1 MKVTVE
7 KKEHNITELVIELPV
22 EEVAKAYDKAF
33 KKLAQQVNIPGFR
46 KGKAPR
52 KMVEARVGADG
63 MRSEAFDFIIP
74 DAYRRAVEENSI
86 DPVGRPEVT
95 DVKLEADEPCVFTVS
110 VITRPEV
117 TLGEY
122 KGLTVE
128 APVTEVT
135 DDDVIKQIE
144 ALRERHAKMVVAEDA
159 ELRQGDFALIDF
171 DGTVDGK
178 PFSGGQSKGYPL
190 EIGSG
195 SFIPGFEE
203 QLLGAKAGEERE
215 VKVTFPD
222 EYFVPELAGKEAVF
236 VTKINDVKRKEMPEL
251 NDDFAKEA
259 GDADTLDEM
268 MEKTRTKLTEAAKA
282 KDEADFREAA
292 LKKAVA
298 NATIEVPEIM
308 VDDQV
313 EHMIQDLDM
322 NLRQRGLELDKY
334 LGYMN
339 TDIAGLR
346 ERYRPAALEEVRS
359 EMTLEAIVK
368 AENLT
373 VADEEYTEEVEKMA
387 KAYKM
392 TDADLKKM
400 MADKRHIAAVKET
413 ILRRK
418 AAQFVVDSA
427 VKSEK

>member
-1 MKVTVE
+1 MKVTVS

-22 EEVAKAYDKAF
+22 EDVAKAYEKAYQ
-33 KKLAQQVNIPGFR
+33 KLAQQVNIPGFR

-52 KMVEARVGADG
+52 KMIEARVGADG
-63 MRSEAFDFIIP
+63 MRSEAFDFVIP
-74 DAYRRAVEENSI
+74 DAYRRAVEENTI

-95 DVKLEADEPCVFTVS
+95 DVTLNAGEPCVFTVS
-110 VITRPEV
+110 VVTRPEV
-117 TLGEY
+117 VLGEY
-122 KGLTVE
+122 KGLTVN

-135 DDDVIKQIE
+135 SEEVDKQLE
-144 ALRERHAKMVVAEDA
+144 SLRERHAKMVVAEDA
-159 ELRQGDFALIDF
+159 ALGQGDFALIDF

-215 VKVTFPD
+215 VKVTFPS

-236 VTKINDVKRKEMPEL
+236 VTKINDVKRKELPEL

-259 GDADTLDEM
+259 GDADTLVEM
-268 MEKTRTKLTEAAKA
+268 KEKTLAKLAEAAKN
-282 KDEADFREAA
+282 KDESAFHEAA
-292 LKKAVA
+292 LKQAVA

-313 EHMIQDLDM
+313 EHMIQDMDA
-322 NLRQRGLELDKY
+322 NLSQRGLSLDKY

-339 TDIAGLR
+339 TDLAGLR
-346 ERYRPAALEEVRS
+346 DRYRPAALEEVRT
-359 EMTLEAIVK
+359 ELTLEAIVK
-368 AENLT
+368 AEELA
-373 VADEEYTEEVEKMA
+373 VSDEEYSEEVDKMA

-392 TDADLKKM
+392 PDAELKKM
-400 MADKRHIAAVKET
+400 LADKRHAEAVKET

-418 AAQFVVDSA
+418 AAQFITDSA
-427 VKSEK
+427 VKA

>member
-1 MKVTVE
+1 MKVKVE

-22 EEVAKAYDKAF
+22 EVVSKAFDKAF
-33 KKLAQQVNIPGFR
+33 QKLAQQVNVPGFR

-52 KMVEARVGADG
+52 KMVEARVGEDG

-95 DVKLEADEPCVFTVS
+95 EVTLNAGEPCVFTVN
-110 VITRPEV
+110 VVTRPEV
-117 TLGEY
+117 ILGEY

-128 APVTEVT
+128 APVTEVAPEEV
-135 DDDVIKQIE
+135 DKQIE

-159 ELRQGDFALIDF
+159 ALGQGDFALIDF

-195 SFIPGFEE
+195 SFIPGFED
-203 QLLGAKAGEERE
+203 QLIGAKAGEERE
-215 VKVTFPD
+215 VKVVFPA

-236 VTKINDVKRKEMPEL
+236 VTKINDVKRKELPEL

-259 GDADTLDEM
+259 GDADTLAEM
-268 MEKTRTKLTEAAKA
+268 KEKALAKLTEAAAK
-282 KDEADFREAA
+282 KDEEAFREAA
-292 LKKAVA
+292 LKQAVA
-298 NATIEVPEIM
+298 NATIEVPEVM

-322 NLRQRGLELDKY
+322 NLNQRGLALDKY

-346 ERYRPAALEEVRS
+346 ERYRPAAQEEVRM
-359 EMTLEAIVK
+359 ELTLEAIVK

-392 TDADLKKM
+392 PDADLQKM
-400 MADKRHIAAVKET
+400 LMDKRHAEAVKET

-418 AAQFVVDSA
+418 AAQLIIDSVVKA
-427 VKSEK
+427 

>member
-7 KKEHNITELVIELPV
+7 KKEHNITEMVIELPV

-33 KKLAQQVNIPGFR
+33 KKLVQQVNIPGFR

-52 KMVEARVGADG
+52 KMVEARIGAEG

-74 DAYRRAVEENSI
+74 DAYKRAVEENSI
-86 DPVGRPEVT
+86 ESVGRPEVT
-95 DVKLEADEPCVFTVS
+95 EVTLNEGEPCVFTVN
-110 VITRPEV
+110 VVTLPEV
-117 TLGEY
+117 ILGEY
-122 KGLTVE
+122 KGLTVK
-128 APVTEVT
+128 APVTEVS
-135 DDDVIKQIE
+135 DEDVNKQIE
-144 ALRERHAKMVVAEDA
+144 SLRERNAKMVVAEGA
-159 ELRQGDFALIDF
+159 ELGQGDFALIDF

-178 PFSGGQSKGYPL
+178 PFSGGQSKSYPL

-203 QLLGAKAGEERE
+203 QLLGARAGEERE
-215 VKVTFPD
+215 VKVTFPAD
-222 EYFVPELAGKEAVF
+222 YFVAELAGKETVF
-236 VTKINDVKRKEMPEL
+236 ITKINDVKRKELPEL

-259 GDADTLDEM
+259 GDADTLAEM
-268 MEKTRTKLTEAAKA
+268 KEKTKTKLTEAATA
-282 KDEADFREAA
+282 KDEAAFREAA
-292 LKKAVA
+292 LKQAVA

-313 EHMIQDLDM
+313 EHMIQDLDTSL
-322 NLRQRGLELDKY
+322 NQRGLALDKY

-359 EMTLEAIVK
+359 ELTLEAIVK

-373 VADEEYTEEVEKMA
+373 VADEEYTEELEKMA

-392 TDADLKKM
+392 SDADLKKM
-400 MADKRHIAAVKET
+400 LADKRHIEAVKET

-418 AAQFVVDSA
+418 ATQFVVDSA
-427 VKSEK
+427 VKS

>member
-1 MKVTVE
+1 MKVTVA

-22 EEVAKAYDKAF
+22 EDVAKAYEKAYQ
-33 KKLAQQVNIPGFR
+33 KLAQQVNIPGFR

-52 KMVEARVGADG
+52 KMIEARVGADG
-63 MRSEAFDFIIP
+63 MRSEAFDFVIP

-95 DVKLEADEPCVFTVS
+95 EVTLNAGEPCVFTVS
-110 VITRPEV
+110 VVTRPEV
-117 TLGEY
+117 VLGEY
-122 KGLTVE
+122 KGLTVN

-135 DDDVIKQIE
+135 SEEVDKQLE
-144 ALRERHAKMVVAEDA
+144 SLRERHAKMVVAEDA
-159 ELRQGDFALIDF
+159 ALGQGDFALIDF

-195 SFIPGFEE
+195 SFIPGFED
-203 QLLGAKAGEERE
+203 QLIGAKAGEERE
-215 VKVTFPD
+215 VKVTFPS

-236 VTKINDVKRKEMPEL
+236 VTKINDVKRKELPEL

-259 GDADTLDEM
+259 GDADTLAEM
-268 MEKTRTKLTEAAKA
+268 KEKTLAKLTEAAKN
-282 KDEADFREAA
+282 KDESAFHEAA
-292 LKKAVA
+292 LKQAVA

-313 EHMIQDLDM
+313 EHMIQDMDA
-322 NLRQRGLELDKY
+322 NLSQRGLSLEKY

-339 TDIAGLR
+339 TDLAGLR
-346 ERYRPAALEEVRS
+346 ERYRPAALEEVRT
-359 EMTLEAIVK
+359 ELTLEAIVK
-368 AENLT
+368 AEDLT
-373 VADEEYTEEVEKMA
+373 VSDEEYSEEVDKMA

-392 TDADLKKM
+392 PDSELKKM
-400 MADKRHIAAVKET
+400 LADKRHAEAVKET

-418 AAQFVVDSA
+418 AAQFITDSA
-427 VKSEK
+427 IKA

>member
-1 MKVTVE
+1 MKVTVS

-22 EEVAKAYDKAF
+22 EDVAKAYEKAYQ
-33 KKLAQQVNIPGFR
+33 KLAQQVNIPGFR

-52 KMVEARVGADG
+52 KMIEARVGADG
-63 MRSEAFDFIIP
+63 MRSEAFDFVIP

-95 DVKLEADEPCVFTVS
+95 DVTLNAGEPCVFTVS
-110 VITRPEV
+110 VVTRPEV
-117 TLGEY
+117 VLGEY
-122 KGLTVE
+122 KALTVN

-135 DDDVIKQIE
+135 SEEVDKQLE
-144 ALRERHAKMVVAEDA
+144 SLRERHAKMVVAEDA
-159 ELRQGDFALIDF
+159 ALGQGDFALIDF

-203 QLLGAKAGEERE
+203 QLIGAKAGEERE
-215 VKVTFPD
+215 VKVTFPS

-236 VTKINDVKRKEMPEL
+236 VTKINDVKRKELPEL

-259 GDADTLDEM
+259 GDADTLAEM
-268 MEKTRTKLTEAAKA
+268 KEKTLAKLTEAAKN
-282 KDEADFREAA
+282 KDESAFHEAA
-292 LKKAVA
+292 LKQAVA

-313 EHMIQDLDM
+313 EHMIQDMDA
-322 NLRQRGLELDKY
+322 NLSQRGLSLEKY

-339 TDIAGLR
+339 TDMAGLR
-346 ERYRPAALEEVRS
+346 DRYRPAALEEVRT
-359 EMTLEAIVK
+359 ELTLEAIVK
-368 AENLT
+368 AEALA
-373 VADEEYTEEVEKMA
+373 VSDEEYSEEVDKMA

-392 TDADLKKM
+392 PDSELKKM
-400 MADKRHIAAVKET
+400 LADKRHAEAVKET

-418 AAQFVVDSA
+418 AAQFITDSA
-427 VKSEK
+427 VKA

>member
-1 MKVTVE
+1 MKVKVE

-22 EEVAKAYDKAF
+22 EVVSKAFDKAF
-33 KKLAQQVNIPGFR
+33 QKLAQQVNIPGFR

-52 KMVEARVGADG
+52 KMVEARVGEDG

-95 DVKLEADEPCVFTVS
+95 EVTLNAGEPCVFTVN
-110 VITRPEV
+110 VVTRPEV
-117 TLGEY
+117 ILGEY

-128 APVTEVT
+128 APVTEVEPEEV
-135 DDDVIKQIE
+135 DKQIE

-159 ELRQGDFALIDF
+159 ALGQGDFALIDF

-195 SFIPGFEE
+195 SFIPGFED
-203 QLLGAKAGEERE
+203 QLIGAKAGEERE
-215 VKVTFPD
+215 VKVVFPA

-236 VTKINDVKRKEMPEL
+236 VTKINDVKRKELPEL

-259 GDADTLDEM
+259 GDADTLAEM
-268 MEKTRTKLTEAAKA
+268 KEKALAKLTEAAAK
-282 KDEADFREAA
+282 KDEEAFREAA
-292 LKKAVA
+292 LKQAVA
-298 NATIEVPEIM
+298 NATIEVPEVM

-322 NLRQRGLELDKY
+322 NLNQRGLALDKY

-346 ERYRPAALEEVRS
+346 ERYRPAAQEEVRM
-359 EMTLEAIVK
+359 ELTLEAIVK

-373 VADEEYTEEVEKMA
+373 VADEEYTDEVEKMA

-392 TDADLKKM
+392 PDADLQKM
-400 MADKRHIAAVKET
+400 LMDKRHAEAVKET

-418 AAQFVVDSA
+418 AAQLIIDSVVKA
-427 VKSEK
+427 